1 MDLTDLKS
9 IKFFDVYFEQNLTN
23 RLNLGIRLEF
33 QSFHKTLLAEEIDQ
47 NLENLIIKLKKNFR
61 CEQKI

>member
-1 MDLTDLKS
+1 MNLTDLKS

-33 QSFHKTLLAEEIDQ
+33 QSFHKTLLT
-47 NLENLIIKLKKNFR
+47 EN
-61 CEQKI
+61 